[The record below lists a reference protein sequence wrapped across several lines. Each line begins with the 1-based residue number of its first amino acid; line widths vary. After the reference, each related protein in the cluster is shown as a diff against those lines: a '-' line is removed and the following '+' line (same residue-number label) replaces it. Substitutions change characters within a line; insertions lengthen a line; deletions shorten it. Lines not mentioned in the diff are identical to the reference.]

1 LLNLYT
7 LHGDKPAISIP
18 YPPDLKLACFIDP
31 YRFLKPER
39 FHDNLKNMYKTI
51 IFLISIIIMTESCQH
66 TSVPKDSRYLSMV
79 GDISYDPKLDDPNFT
94 LCDEKNTKQ
103 YHNLNEE
110 MQYEGEKY
118 ALDNIFATRY
128 KQTGGATDSGM
139 IRIRFMV
146 NCKGQTGRFR
156 MISSGYDYKEKQFN
170 QAITDQLMT
179 ITKSLTGWKILSD
192 KRGPKD
198 YYQYLIFKIRDGQ
211 IKEILP

>member
-1 LLNLYT
+1 
-7 LHGDKPAISIP
+7 
-18 YPPDLKLACFIDP
+18 
-31 YRFLKPER
+31 
-39 FHDNLKNMYKTI
+39 MYKTI

-66 TSVPKDSRYLSMV
+66 PFVPKDSKYLSMV
-79 GDISYDPKLDDPNFT
+79 GDIAHDPKLDDPNFT

-118 ALDNIFATRY
+118 ALDNTFFTQYKATD
-128 KQTGGATDSGM
+128 GAKDSGM

-146 NCKGQTGRFR
+146 NCKGETGRFR
-156 MISSGYDYKEKQFN
+156 LISSRYDYKEKQFDK
-170 QAITDQLMT
+170 AITDQLMT

-192 KRGPKD
+192 KTGPKD
-198 YYQYLIFKIRDGQ
+198 YYQYLIFKMTDGQ